1 MRARWLLIGTMTV
14 VVLVCRRMV
23 IARGMR
29 RGDRRVIDRKRHRNK
44 RMANRMVRTV
54 GRAGRHRSPFAIVGC
69 FGRKT
74 GRQFETPVRVVG
86 EDQATVLIPL
96 TYGPRTGWLKNLR
109 VNEGY
114 LLWQDRRIRVGR
126 PEIVETETI
135 ALDLPWLSRL
145 LFWLDGTTQLVRLS
159 KASEDRQ
166 PAPIH
171 AP

>member
-1 MRARWLLIGTMTV
+1 MRTRWLMSGGTVTVFVLI
-14 VVLVCRRMV
+14 CRRVV

-29 RGDRRVIDRKRHRNK
+29 RGDQRVIDRRRERNK
-44 RMANRMVRTV
+44 RLANRVVRTV

-69 FGRKT
+69 VGRRT
-74 GRQFETPVRVVG
+74 GRLFETPVRVVG
-86 EDQATVLIPL
+86 EDQVTVLIPL

-114 LLWQDRRIRVGR
+114 LLWQDRRIAVGS
-126 PEIVETETI
+126 PEIVETDRI
-135 ALDLPWLSRL
+135 ALDLPWPSRL
-145 LFWLDGTTQLVRLS
+145 LLWLDGTTQLVRLT
-159 KASEDRQ
+159 KASDP